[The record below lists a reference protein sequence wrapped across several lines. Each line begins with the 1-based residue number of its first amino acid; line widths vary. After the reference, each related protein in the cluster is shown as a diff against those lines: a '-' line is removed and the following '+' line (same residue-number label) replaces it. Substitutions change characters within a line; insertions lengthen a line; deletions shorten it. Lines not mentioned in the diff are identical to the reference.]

1 MPIASVRCPVLGALI
16 TRVIDADGHTVSV
29 DCEEYSPR
37 DGLCGL
43 KQHARELGMLT
54 RLLSHVS
61 GDALDT
67 KNVACFFCSA
77 GLPRPS

>member
-1 MPIASVRCPVLGALI
+1 MPIASVRCPVLGEFI
-16 TRVIDADGHTVSV
+16 TRVIDADGRTVSV
-29 DCEEYSPR
+29 DCEEYSTH

-54 RLLSHVS
+54 RLLTRAS
-61 GDALDT
+61 GDPLDT

-77 GLPRPS
+77 DFRRPS

>member
-1 MPIASVRCPVLGALI
+1 MPLASVRCPVLGEVV
-16 TRVIDADGHTVSV
+16 TRVIDVDGRTVSV
-29 DCEEYSPR
+29 DCEEYSAS

-54 RLLSHVS
+54 QLLSHVS
-61 GDALDT
+61 GDPLDT

-77 GLPRPS
+77 DLPRPS